1 MDMSAESFES
11 RIKNARASSAHA
23 ETATHE
29 VSDKEVYSAVYQ
41 AVSFDLDQST
51 MNACLRYSV
60 SQGFEVASLES
71 ANCLLQSDH
80 VYAPR
85 WDFPGFDQLAGEEP
99 AALYGKQIT
108 YDAGHV
114 LSEPYEGWESFGEVE
129 ALDNNVILDANGY
142 IDIDA
147 CTVDFDLYSKDELIE
162 FAQERGTLDI
172 ELPAGK
178 GGIER

>member
-1 MDMSAESFES
+1 MVMSAESFES

-23 ETATHE
+23 ETTAHE

-85 WDFPGFDQLAGEEP
+85 WDFPGFDQLTGEEP

-108 YDAGHV
+108 YDTGRDM
-114 LSEPYEGWESFGEVE
+114 SEPYEGWETFGKAE

-147 CTVDFDLYSKDELIE
+147 CTVDFDLYSKNELIE

-172 ELPAGK
+172 ELPADK